1 MMHMTQMLDTL
12 TALRVPREHVRPLHL
27 PDARRWL
34 ANGNP
39 VVALINYG
47 RLPRSIR
54 ATDYAGN
61 HYVILVGYE
70 PDGAFWVHDPLWPGQ
85 EGAYQRWTDAQLGEA
100 WADPIAAMPLQGIVV
115 QRRFRSRATTAD
127 VPLVVDVAGQQA
139 AVTAP
144 TARRDGIAPGC
155 WRSVRSCAGADSGV
169 EGGIEILDKRQRFL
183 LSCQLGSQIYAAPP
197 LVQIAAGPLRP
208 RRPRPWALAL
218 GPPGGQNELE
228 LTAARSWSHSSR
240 VIRISPVSAL

>member
-1 MMHMTQMLDTL
+1 MKLQINFVSQQQQPGQRQIKNDCGAACLSALTGAPVEKIYQAAGLEPGNMMHMTQMLDTL

-115 QRRFRSRATTAD
+115 QRPFLVLEATTAD
-127 VPLVVDVAGQQA
+127 VLPLVVDVAGQQA
-139 AVTAP
+139 AVYLHQLLGAME
-144 TARRDGIAPGC
+144 IAPGPL
-155 WRSVRSCAGADSGV
+155 A
-169 EGGIEILDKRQRFL
+169 ERQ
-183 LSCQLGSQIYAAPP
+183 GH
-197 LVQIAAGPLRP
+197 
-208 RRPRPWALAL
+208 ALARI
-218 GPPGGQNELE
+218 QVWK
-228 LTAARSWSHSSR
+228 AATKN
-240 VIRISPVSAL
+240 L